1 MKVKLFA
8 TSIMVILYNLRFYV
22 HDLNGSVMARARW
35 EHKTRAV
42 VFACGVFAEKSKW
55 DSDQQKAKKGTV
67 HSVNGHSCSARDI
80 NSAISEMNEVISE
93 AFNEFGRAG
102 TSPTPMELKDKVKAK
117 LEELHPKVK
126 VEEEAKSL
134 KEGLVHTKSIDSIFD
149 EFISAKWDEM
159 KWRSEYTMHHYNEI
173 RNNVKSC
180 MSESGRFKGMTVAD
194 INTSFLN
201 ELKRW
206 YVKNEYYNKTTNKHF
221 SNLKTVLRWAKSKG
235 YPVRDEVIFYKTE
248 LDDPQKVVVF
258 IYDDELTKLLNFPFK
273 EGSHLDS
280 VRDLFC
286 FMVLTSLRI
295 SDLRNLKK
303 TDVLGETIRIYT
315 QKTHKPVIIP
325 ITERARKII
334 DKYKDSIP
342 GERLFHVFSD
352 QKMNDGIKEAA
363 KKAGL
368 SRLITEVHGEGTVI
382 KQETHPLFETLSCHD
397 ARRTFVCLSLRLGI
411 PAEVI
416 MKSTGHTNYQALKPY
431 MDVMEET
438 VTEQMK
444 KWDSK
449 PQKGKNTIE
458 ELKAQLAI
466 LQRQIESME
475 KGDD

>member
-67 HSVNGHSCSARDI
+67 HAVNGHSCSARDI
-80 NSAISEMNEVISE
+80 NSAIAEMNEVISE
-93 AFNEFGRAG
+93 AFNEFGRDG
-102 TSPTPMELKDKVKAK
+102 ISPTTLELKERVKSK
-117 LEELHPKVK
+117 LEELHPKLKVK
-126 VEEEAKSL
+126 EETKSL
-134 KEGLVHTKSIDSIFD
+134 TEGLVYTKSIDSIFD

-180 MSESGRFKGMTVAD
+180 MSESGRFKGITVAD
-194 INTSFLN
+194 IDISFLN

-206 YVKNEYYNKTTNKHF
+206 YVKNEYFNKTTNKQF

-235 YPVRDEVIFYKTE
+235 YPVRDEALFYKTE
-248 LDDPQKVVVF
+248 LEDPQKVVVF
-258 IYDDELTKLLNFPFK
+258 IYDNELDQLLNHPFK
-273 EGSHLDS
+273 EGSNLDS
-280 VRDLFC
+280 IRDLFC

-295 SDLRNLKK
+295 SDLKNLKK
-303 TDVLGETIRIYT
+303 TDVLEGTIRIYT

-334 DKYKDSIP
+334 NKYKDSIP
-342 GERLFHVFSD
+342 GEKLFHVLSD
-352 QKMNDGIKEAA
+352 TKMNKGIKKAA
-363 KKAGL
+363 KEAGL
-368 SRLITEVHGEGTVI
+368 CRLITEVHGEGTVI
-382 KQETHPLFETLSCHD
+382 KQDTHPLFETLSCHD
-397 ARRTFVCLSLRLGI
+397 ARRSFVCLSLRLGI

-449 PQKGKNTIE
+449 PQNENGTLK
-458 ELKAQLAI
+458 ELKAQLEI

-475 KGDD
+475 KGND

>member
-1 MKVKLFA
+1 
-8 TSIMVILYNLRFYV
+8 MVILYNLRFYV

-67 HSVNGHSCSARDI
+67 HAVNGHSCSARDI
-80 NSAISEMNEVISE
+80 NSAIAEMNEVISE
-93 AFNEFGRAG
+93 AFNEFGRDG
-102 TSPTPMELKDKVKAK
+102 ISPTTLELKERVKSK
-117 LEELHPKVK
+117 LEELHPKLKVK
-126 VEEEAKSL
+126 EETKSL
-134 KEGLVHTKSIDSIFD
+134 TEGLVYTKSIDSIFD

-180 MSESGRFKGMTVAD
+180 MSESGRFKGITVAD
-194 INTSFLN
+194 IDISFLN

-206 YVKNEYYNKTTNKHF
+206 YVKNEYFNKTTNKQF

-235 YPVRDEVIFYKTE
+235 YPVRDEALFYKTE
-248 LDDPQKVVVF
+248 LEDPQKVVVF
-258 IYDDELTKLLNFPFK
+258 IYDNELDQLLNHPFK
-273 EGSHLDS
+273 EGSNLDS
-280 VRDLFC
+280 IRDLFC

-295 SDLRNLKK
+295 SDLKNLKK
-303 TDVLGETIRIYT
+303 TDVLEGTIRIYT

-334 DKYKDSIP
+334 NKYKDSIP
-342 GERLFHVFSD
+342 GEKLFHVLSD
-352 QKMNDGIKEAA
+352 TKMNKGIKKAA
-363 KKAGL
+363 KEAGL
-368 SRLITEVHGEGTVI
+368 CRLITEVHGEGTVI
-382 KQETHPLFETLSCHD
+382 KQDTHPLFETLSCHD
-397 ARRTFVCLSLRLGI
+397 ARRSFVCLSLRLGI

-449 PQKGKNTIE
+449 PQNENGTLK
-458 ELKAQLAI
+458 ELKAQLEI

-475 KGDD
+475 KGND